1 MLVNS
6 VALIV
11 IVFLV
16 MVLSYIVGSLVTT
29 TYWQAKLIKGRD
41 LLNKQ
46 VVRNSYMRADN
57 LLKEEEKLMVMY
69 KAIAGIKDF
78 DKEKLKGKNDN

>member
-57 LLKEEEKLMVMY
+57 LLKEEELMAMY
-69 KAIAGIKDF
+69 KAIASIKDF